1 MGAALQYR
9 TLGDV
14 KDSRILR
21 CISAGERERER
32 EREIDS
38 VGGRYSRQLDRQK
51 RKTILKTCGS
61 SRDEL
66 S

>member
-1 MGAALQYR
+1 VPVR
-9 TLGDV
+9 
-14 KDSRILR
+14 
-21 CISAGERERER
+21 ERERER